1 MQMIVVVLIIQRS
14 LDCWT
19 IRFRAG
25 EPLCLC
31 PTVHFLKVYGQL
43 GPIVVT
49 TQRLARIIFNI
60 R

>member
-43 GPIVVT
+43 GPFVVT
-49 TQRLARIIFNI
+49 TVE
-60 R
+60 